1 MQMHCIVDVPND
13 PHAQESAMTAPAQDV
28 SKLTDRY
35 QTTVPSGV
43 RKQLKL
49 SKGDQIRYCT
59 EPSGR
64 VYIEPVRAEEG
75 DPALG
80 AFLDF
85 VEADVKA
92 HPERLRAFDGALH
105 DRLKAL
111 VGDVDV
117 DLDEPLSP
125 DDE

>member
-1 MQMHCIVDVPND
+1 
-13 PHAQESAMTAPAQDV
+13 MTALAQDV

-35 QTTVPSGV
+35 QTTVPAGV

-49 SKGDQIRYCT
+49 GSD
-59 EPSGR
+59 ED
-64 VYIEPVRAEEG
+64 

-85 VEADVKA
+85 VEADIKA
-92 HPERLRAFDGALH
+92 HPDRIRAFDGALH
-105 DRLKAL
+105 GRLAAL

-117 DLDEPLSP
+117 DLDAPLSP
-125 DDE
+125 EDE

>member
-1 MQMHCIVDVPND
+1 
-13 PHAQESAMTAPAQDV
+13 MTALAQDV

-49 SKGDQIRYCT
+49 GK
-59 EPSGR
+59 
-64 VYIEPVRAEEG
+64 G

-85 VEADVKA
+85 MEADIKA

-105 DRLKAL
+105 DRLKTL

-117 DLDEPLSP
+117 DLDEALSP

>member
-1 MQMHCIVDVPND
+1 MAVL
-13 PHAQESAMTAPAQDV
+13 AQEV

-43 RKQLKL
+43 RKHLQLG
-49 SKGDQIRYCT
+49 KGDQIRYCT

-64 VYIEPVRAEEG
+64 VYIEAVHEVA

-80 AFLDF
+80 AFLDLL
-85 VEADVKA
+85 EADIKA

-111 VGDVDV
+111 VGDVEV
-117 DLDEPLSP
+117 DLDAILSA

>member
-1 MQMHCIVDVPND
+1 
-13 PHAQESAMTAPAQDV
+13 MTALAPDV

-43 RKQLKL
+43 RKQLNL
-49 SKGDQIRYCT
+49 RKGDQIRYHT
-59 EPSGR
+59 EPNGR
-64 VYIEPVRAEEG
+64 VYIEAVRAEDA

-85 VEADVKA
+85 IEADIA
-92 HPERLRAFDGALH
+92 NHPDRLRAFDGALH
-105 DRLKAL
+105 DRLAAL
-111 VGDVDV
+111 VGDVEI
-117 DLDEPLSP
+117 DLDAPLLP